1 MSSVATRV
9 IPYFYNKTTDMPKQ
23 KNIDELVENEITG
36 TAKELRKALT
46 TVKAPAS
53 NKSKLLSSGFAPLN
67 LASTN
72 CHHGFIAPG
81 EDCIIFGDS
90 ASGKTWLYLQILAEA
105 ANNPNFDEYRL
116 IVDNSENGIGMD
128 IERFFGKK
136 LAERL
141 EPPSYDSNDEP
152 FNSETVED
160 FYYHLDDALKQK
172 MPFIYVMDSI
182 TSLSSVADDDKFDEN
197 KKIHLDNRNKGT
209 DKDLSGSYGMAIAK
223 AHSQNTRRV
232 VAGLRKTGSILIRV
246 AQSRD
251 NVTGYG
257 ASKTYAGGRA
267 LKFYSHLEIQTSVAS
282 QIKKTHNDRMRVLG
296 TICRIQIL
304 KNRHSGQRPEVLMPI
319 YNQSGVD
326 SVGGTL
332 EWLIEEKIIA
342 KEKGK
347 QSLSIPA
354 LNLTGTFE
362 KIVRTIEE
370 EGREAE
376 LYEFAQQSWNEIL
389 QAVAVQRKQRY
400 E

>member
-1 MSSVATRV
+1 VSSVATRV

-172 MPFIYVMDSI
+172 KPFIYVMDSI

-197 KKIHLDNRNKGT
+197 KKIHLDKLFHDRSFHPEEFIRQLIALPSSMAMK
-209 DKDLSGSYGMAIAK
+209 KRYGHYHMCRE
-223 AHSQNTRRV
+223 SDSLQL
-232 VAGLRKTGSILIRV
+232 GDFECLRHRLW
-246 AQSRD
+246 
-251 NVTGYG
+251 
-257 ASKTYAGGRA
+257 
-267 LKFYSHLEIQTSVAS
+267 H
-282 QIKKTHNDRMRVLG
+282 
-296 TICRIQIL
+296 
-304 KNRHSGQRPEVLMPI
+304 
-319 YNQSGVD
+319 
-326 SVGGTL
+326 
-332 EWLIEEKIIA
+332 
-342 KEKGK
+342 
-347 QSLSIPA
+347 
-354 LNLTGTFE
+354 
-362 KIVRTIEE
+362 
-370 EGREAE
+370 
-376 LYEFAQQSWNEIL
+376 
-389 QAVAVQRKQRY
+389 
-400 E
+400 